1 MKPDLLV
8 FAASPSAS
16 VMQQLDAHFQ
26 CHHVWSV
33 PAAAQQAYVDSVA
46 GRVRGIVT
54 TGPLG
59 VSAELAARLP
69 LLEIVSLNS
78 VGYDKVDL
86 DALRARGI
94 PVTNTPGVLT
104 DDVADLAVLLLLS
117 AARRLPAMDR
127 YVREGGWS
135 ARKPLAPARSVRGK
149 VAGIFGFGRIGQA
162 IAGRLAAL
170 GMQIRYYQP
179 RPVPGAAVHG
189 AAVPRADSLLALAQE
204 SDYLV
209 LSAPAT
215 AATRHAVDAAVLE
228 ALGPQGTLVNIA
240 RGALVDEAAMIAAL
254 QAGTLGAAA
263 LDVFENEPE
272 VPPALRALEN
282 VVLTPHIGSLTVE
295 TRHAMGQLAVDNLL
309 AHFAGQPLLT
319 PLP

>member
-1 MKPDLLV
+1 MKPDILV

-26 CHHVWSV
+26 CHHVWSI
-33 PAAAQQAYVDSVA
+33 PAAGQDAYVDSVA
-46 GRVRGIVT
+46 GRVRAIVT

-59 VSAELAARLP
+59 VSAALAARLP

-86 DALRARGI
+86 DAMRARGI
-94 PVTNTPGVLT
+94 AVTNTPGVLT

-127 YVREGGWS
+127 YVREGDWS
-135 ARKPLAPARSVRGK
+135 ARKPLAPSRSVRGK
-149 VAGIFGFGRIGQA
+149 VAGIFGYGRIGQA

-170 GMQIRYYQP
+170 GMAIRYFQP
-179 RPVPGAAVHG
+179 RPVPGAA
-189 AAVPRADSLLALAQE
+189 APRADSLLALAQD

-209 LSAPAT
+209 LSAPAN
-215 AATRHAVDAAVLE
+215 AATRHAVNAAVLE
-228 ALGPQGTLVNIA
+228 ALGPEGTLVNIA
-240 RGALVDEAAMIAAL
+240 RGALVDEQALIAAL
-254 QAGTLGAAA
+254 QARTLGAAA
-263 LDVFENEPE
+263 LDVFDNEPE

-319 PLP
+319 PLLARSP